1 MAYRPPQMKFGI
13 FAQPFHDP
21 REHPTLAYERDLEVI
36 EQLDR
41 LGYDEAWI
49 GEHHS
54 AAWETIGDPAMFL
67 AAASQRT
74 QRIRLG
80 TGVISLPYHH
90 PFIVAD
96 RLVQLDHLSRG
107 RVMFGAGPGAL
118 LSDAY
123 QMGIDPATQRP
134 RMLESL
140 DAIVRL
146 LRGEAV
152 TMETEWF
159 TLRDARLQLAPHQ
172 HPHMPLYVAQTF
184 SPSGAQAA
192 GRFGIGMLSLATSE
206 LGGLDV
212 MRTAWSWAEE
222 AAEQHGQTISRD
234 DWRVTM
240 MIHLADSKQEALD
253 DIRDGVRALNHGY
266 YGTLG
271 ITFEDGSD
279 TVEHMDGRP
288 GVAIG
293 TPDDAISAIEEV
305 IEASG
310 GVGGILLGHREWAKS
325 TEKMMRS
332 YELFARYVMPHFQG
346 RLTRLEDNLSW
357 VQEHTRD
364 IFRPARAAQRKAFE
378 DAGMDVPESLQR
390 RVRADT
396 GAGTPPQP
404 EIENEAEQQR

>member
-1 MAYRPPQMKFGI
+1 MKFGI

-21 REHPTLAYERDLEVI
+21 RENPTLAYERDLQVI
-36 EQLDR
+36 EQLER

-80 TGVISLPYHH
+80 TGVVSLPYHH

-96 RLVQLDHLSRG
+96 RMVQLDHLSRG
-107 RVMFGAGPGAL
+107 RVLFGVGPGAL

-123 QMGIDPATQRP
+123 QLGIEPTTQRG
-134 RMLESL
+134 RMVESL
-140 DAIVRL
+140 DAILRL

-152 TMETEWF
+152 TMETDWF
-159 TLRDARLQLAPHQ
+159 TLREARLQLAPRQ
-172 HPHMPLYVAQTF
+172 QPHMPVFAAQSF

-192 GRFGIGMLSLATSE
+192 GRFGIGMLSVATSE
-206 LGGLDV
+206 LGGLEV
-212 MRTAWSWAEE
+212 MRTAWKWASEE
-222 AAEQHGQTISRD
+222 AERHGQQISRD

-240 MIHLADSKQEALD
+240 MIHLADSKREAIE
-253 DIRDGVRALNHGY
+253 DIRDGVLALNHGY

-271 ITFEDGSD
+271 ISFENGADSVD
-279 TVEHMDGRP
+279 HLVDRP

-293 TPDDAISAIEEV
+293 TPDDAIAAIEEV
-305 IEASG
+305 IEVSG
-310 GVGGILLGHREWAKS
+310 GVGGILTGHREWATS
-325 TEKMMRS
+325 SEKMYRS
-332 YELFARYVMPHFQG
+332 YELFARYVMPRFQG
-346 RLTRLEDNLSW
+346 QLERLEGNLDW
-357 VQEHTRD
+357 VRERTRD

-378 DAGMDVPESLQR
+378 DAGMEVPESLRR

-396 GAGTPPQP
+396 GEGLPPQSAG
-404 EIENEAEQQR
+404 EENGEK